1 MTLGRD
7 IAAALP
13 NLRAQAESRMVD
25 ECIING
31 EPVRVWNPEKL
42 DYDLTPT
49 VVYTGKCRVRLAGTQ
64 ATQGEQAGQLFVE
77 QGATLSLPFSEPTS
91 ADVRKDHVV
100 TITASESDPG
110 LVGAKYTIEARLR
123 QTHATARRFPIKET
137 Q

>member
-1 MTLGRD
+1 MSATSATIQGRR
-7 IAAALP
+7 AAEALM
-13 NLRAQAESRMVD
+13 RDACTVHGD
-25 ECIING
+25 
-31 EPVRVWNPEKL
+31 PVQVWNPTTL
-42 DYDLTPT
+42 QYDEVPT

-64 ATQGEQAGQLFVE
+64 ASQGEQAGQLFVE
-77 QGATLSLPFSEPTS
+77 QGATLSLPFSEATS

-100 TITASESDPG
+100 TITASETDPG